1 MNSCYNFIDSLNIV
15 SFDVQIHL
23 NSRISMDMSSKV
35 FKLLSNRVL
44 TALMMEKE
52 ILLLAIFLF
61 LNGHFPSHSMLFKE
75 HSFQIDCILIF
86 IQ

>member
-52 ILLLAIFLF
+52 ILL
-61 LNGHFPSHSMLFKE
+61 
-75 HSFQIDCILIF
+75 
-86 IQ
+86 